1 MRPKFSNAL
10 KGFRAV
16 RHDSGGKAEFFEQF
30 TEDRCAIGVV
40 VND

>member
-1 MRPKFSNAL
+1 MGPKLSNAL

-16 RHDSGGKAEFFEQF
+16 RHDSGGKAVLVEQF
-30 TEDRCAIGVV
+30 TENRCAIGVV